1 MAAGTRNA
9 NALAAGACALTL
21 SSMAQVIELLVHG
34 GFAYFD
40 QEEERIIAINTLTA
54 KRTANAFCFGL
65 SPLPL
70 RRPRQAAWEP
80 CGCNTLFCGAP

>member
-1 MAAGTRNA
+1 
-9 NALAAGACALTL
+9 
-21 SSMAQVIELLVHG
+21 MAQVIELLVHG

-65 SPLPL
+65 SPFRSGGRGRL
-70 RRPRQAAWEP
+70 RRNRGVATRCTALHHYTSPPGHCAIRCHTRPVA
-80 CGCNTLFCGAP
+80 L